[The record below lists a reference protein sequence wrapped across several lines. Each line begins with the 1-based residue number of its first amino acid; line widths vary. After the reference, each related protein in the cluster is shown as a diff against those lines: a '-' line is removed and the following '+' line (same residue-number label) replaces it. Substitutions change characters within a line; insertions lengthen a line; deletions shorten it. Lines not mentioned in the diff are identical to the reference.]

1 MRRGLGV
8 IMAACLLAV
17 SPAAAARDLPAG
29 NTPITSSS
37 AELSLAY
44 NTQTDLSFRRGL
56 QIRLAWTGD
65 YSGPFSGMIAAPTL
79 RAIRDFQARH
89 GMKADGVISEVML
102 QKLIAMSDGI
112 QTDLGVAMV
121 DDSAT
126 GARLAMPLK
135 LVSDRGRTEVGN
147 LWRADDNRIEVETV
161 RIADTGQTLG
171 GLYATLSE
179 PTADRS
185 VSDAQKADDWF
196 TVAGTESG
204 RRYFMR
210 FAGTGSDLRGFSISY
225 ADKGADEAK
234 IGSFITVASNL
245 FEPFAGEP
253 NAPLVAENGPKPF
266 SAMLAR
272 RRSESEGEAAR
283 YAMAERG
290 DGSARSHMFELP
302 RSRRGGSVAME
313 PAQGVAPQPGTPA
326 FDMAGSGFVVAD
338 GWLLTNA
345 HVVRGCRKVE
355 VGEKISAS
363 EVRIDDGN
371 DLALVHV
378 ASSLGTPLAISAAK
392 PRLGEDVLALGFPLR
407 SILADSLNVTR
418 GNVSSLLGLMNDP
431 RYLQISAPVQ
441 PGNSGGPLVD
451 LAGRVVG
458 VVTAKLDAV
467 AVADATGDIPQ
478 SINFAIRPDAVAAFL
493 HKNDIKFRT
502 ADAKAA
508 LESVPDA
515 TAKVKDAVYP
525 VVCTD

>member
-8 IMAACLLAV
+8 FMAACVLAA
-17 SPAAAARDLPAG
+17 SPAALAHDVSSDTSRITASAAD
-29 NTPITSSS
+29 
-37 AELSLAY
+37 LSLAY

-65 YSGPFSGMIAAPTL
+65 YAGPFSGMIEARTL
-79 RAIRDFQARH
+79 RAIRDFQARL
-89 GMKADGVISEVML
+89 GMNADGVISEAML
-102 QKLIAMSDGI
+102 QTLVELSDKAQG
-112 QTDLGVAMV
+112 DLGVAMV
-121 DDSAT
+121 DDAAT
-126 GARLAMPLK
+126 GGRLPVPLK
-135 LVSDRGRTEVGN
+135 LVSDRGPTEVGH
-147 LWRADDNRIEVETV
+147 LWRSGDQSVELETV
-161 RIADTGQTLG
+161 RIADTGQTLA

-179 PTADRS
+179 PTAQRS
-185 VSDAQKADDWF
+185 VGDAEKAEDWF
-196 TVAGTESG
+196 TVSGTEQG

-210 FAGTGSDLRGFSISY
+210 FAASGSDLRGFSMSY
-225 ADKGADEAK
+225 TPAREAEVAP
-234 IGSFITVASNL
+234 FVAVASQL
-245 FEPFAGEP
+245 FEPFAGDP
-253 NAPLVAENGPKPF
+253 GSPLVADAKPNPF
-266 SAMLAR
+266 SSMLAR
-272 RRSESEGEAAR
+272 RRTASEGEAR
-283 YAMAERG
+283 YAMAGPG
-290 DGSARSHMFELP
+290 DGTAGANLFELP
-302 RSRRGGSVAME
+302 RERRYGGAALE

-326 FDMAGSGFVVAD
+326 FDMAGSGFVVAK

-345 HVVRGCRKVE
+345 HVVRGCKAVE
-355 VGEKISAS
+355 VGSDMAATDI
-363 EVRIDDGN
+363 RMDDDN

-378 ASSLGTPLAISAAK
+378 ESSLGEPLAISAVK
-392 PRLGEDVLALGFPLR
+392 PRLGEDILALGFPLR

-493 HKNDIKFRT
+493 HANDIAFRT
-502 ADAKAA
+502 ADPKAP

-515 TAKVKDAVYP
+515 TARVKDAVYP

>member
-8 IMAACLLAV
+8 VMAACMLAV
-17 SPAAAARDLPAG
+17 SPAAATHALAADASV
-29 NTPITSSS
+29 ITASTS
-37 AELSLAY
+37 ELSLAY

-65 YSGPFSGMIAAPTL
+65 YAGPFSGVIAAPTL

-89 GMKADGVISEVML
+89 GMRADGVISEAML
-102 QKLIAMSDGI
+102 QKLVALSDGV
-112 QTDLGVAMV
+112 QQDLGVEMV
-121 DDSAT
+121 DDGTT
-126 GARLAMPLK
+126 GARLVVPMK
-135 LVSDRGRTEVGN
+135 LVSDKGRTEVGN
-147 LWRADDNRIEVETV
+147 LWRDEDNRIEVETV

-171 GLYATLSE
+171 GLYDTLSQ
-179 PTADRS
+179 PTAARS
-185 VSDAQKADDWF
+185 VSDAQKAEDWF
-196 TVAGTESG
+196 TVAGTEAD

-210 FAGTGSDLRGFSISY
+210 FAGSGADLRGFSVSY
-225 ADKGADEAK
+225 AKSGVSETEIDA
-234 IGSFITVASNL
+234 FVTVASNL
-245 FEPFAGEP
+245 FEPFAGDP
-253 NAPLVAENGPKPF
+253 NVPLVADNRLNPF

-272 RRSESEGEAAR
+272 RRSASDGETAR
-283 YAMAERG
+283 YAMADQG
-290 DGSARSHMFELP
+290 DGGARSHLFELP
-302 RSRRGGSVAME
+302 RSRRGDSLAME
-313 PAQGVAPQPGTPA
+313 PAQGIAPQPGTPA
-326 FDMAGSGFVVAD
+326 FDMAGTGFVVAD

-355 VGEKISAS
+355 VGEKLAAS
-363 EVRIDDGN
+363 EVRIDADN

-378 ASSLGTPLAISAAK
+378 ADGLGQPLAISAAK
-392 PRLGEDVLALGFPLR
+392 PRLGEDILALGFPLR

-478 SINFAIRPDAVAAFL
+478 SINFAIRPDAVTAFL
-493 HKNDIKFRT
+493 HKNDIAFRT
-502 ADAKAA
+502 ADAKAR
-508 LESVPDA
+508 LQSVPDA
-515 TAKVKDAVYP
+515 TAQVKDAVYP

>member
-1 MRRGLGV
+1 M
-8 IMAACLLAV
+8 IAAFVLAT
-17 SPAAAARDLPAG
+17 SPAALAREPSSHVTA
-29 NTPITSSS
+29 TTSSP
-37 AELSLAY
+37 ANLSLAY

-89 GMKADGVISEVML
+89 GMQADGVISEVML
-102 QKLIAMSDGI
+102 QQLISLSDTV
-112 QTDLGVAMV
+112 QQDLGVAMV
-121 DDSAT
+121 DDGAT
-126 GARLAMPLK
+126 GARLALPLK

-147 LWRADDNRIEVETV
+147 LWRAEDGSVEVETV
-161 RIADTGQTLG
+161 RISDTGQTLA
-171 GLYATLSE
+171 GLYETLSQ
-179 PTADRS
+179 PTAKRS
-185 VSDAQKADDWF
+185 VLDSEKAGDWF
-196 TVAGTESG
+196 TVAGTEAG
-204 RRYFMR
+204 RHYFMR
-210 FAGTGSDLRGFSISY
+210 FAGSGPDLRGFSVSY
-225 ADKGADEAK
+225 PEKAVGDLAP
-234 IGSFITVASNL
+234 FVTVASNL

-253 NAPLVAENGPKPF
+253 SAPLVAENADKPF
-266 SAMLAR
+266 SAMLAHR
-272 RRSESEGEAAR
+272 RATERGETR
-283 YAMAERG
+283 YAMA
-290 DGSARSHMFELP
+290 DGGEAGAGSHMFELP
-302 RSRRGGSVAME
+302 RERRYGKAAIE
-313 PAQGVAPQPGTPA
+313 PAQGVSPQPGTPA

-355 VGEKISAS
+355 VGANVPAS
-363 EVRIDDGN
+363 EIRIDADN

-378 ASSLGTPLAISAAK
+378 NSSIGTPLAISATK
-392 PRLGEDVLALGFPLR
+392 PRLGEDILALGFPLR

-478 SINFAIRPDAVAAFL
+478 SINFAIRPDAVASFL
-493 HKNDIKFRT
+493 HKNGVAFRT
-502 ADAKAA
+502 ADPKAA

>member
-8 IMAACLLAV
+8 FIAACVLAA
-17 SPAAAARDLPAG
+17 SPAALARDLASDAIATTTSPAD
-29 NTPITSSS
+29 
-37 AELSLAY
+37 LSLAY

-65 YSGPFSGMIAAPTL
+65 YAGSFSGMIEAATL

-89 GMKADGVISEVML
+89 GMQADGVISEAML
-102 QKLIAMSDGI
+102 QKLVSLSDGV
-112 QTDLGVAMV
+112 QQDLGVSMV

-126 GARLAMPLK
+126 GERLPLPLK

-147 LWRADDNRIEVETV
+147 LWRSDDNSIEIETV
-161 RIADTGQTLG
+161 RIAGTGQTLD
-171 GLYATLSE
+171 GLYGTLSE
-179 PTADRS
+179 ATAKRS
-185 VSDAQKADDWF
+185 VLSAEKADGWF
-196 TVAGTESG
+196 SVGGSEAG
-204 RRYFMR
+204 RKYFMR
-210 FAGTGSDLRGFSISY
+210 FSASGEDLRGFSISY
-225 ADKGADEAK
+225 LPKHEAAVEP
-234 IGSFITVASNL
+234 FVTVASNL

-253 NAPLVAENGPKPF
+253 NAPLVASARPNPF
-266 SAMLAR
+266 SSMLAR
-272 RRSESEGEAAR
+272 RRGASEGEAR
-283 YAMAERG
+283 YAMADTGKEGGR
-290 DGSARSHMFELP
+290 ANLFELP
-302 RSRRGGSVAME
+302 RERRYGSAGLE
-313 PAQGVAPQPGTPA
+313 PAQGTAPQPGTPA
-326 FDMAGSGFVVAD
+326 FDMAGSGFVVSK

-345 HVVRGCRKVE
+345 HVVRGCKKIE
-355 VGEKISAS
+355 VGSNVPAT
-363 EVRIDDGN
+363 EVRIDKDN

-378 ASSLGTPLAISAAK
+378 ASSLGEPLAISASK
-392 PRLGEDVLALGFPLR
+392 PRLGEDILALGFPLR

-478 SINFAIRPDAVAAFL
+478 SINFAIRPDAVARFL
-493 HKNDIKFRT
+493 YDNQISFRT
-502 ADAKAA
+502 ADPKSA
-508 LESVPDA
+508 LQSVPDA
-515 TAKVKDAVYP
+515 TARVKDAVYP